1 MNNLEKD
8 LLVCQERLEEFRE
21 MGRERRIR
29 YVQEDIALLKEAIA
43 YIDSLDRPLRH
54 GGYVGIGVCLEW
66 LQDEPKWK
74 EKL

>member
-1 MNNLEKD
+1 MNNLKKD
-8 LLVCQERLEEFRE
+8 LLERQERLEEFKK

-29 YVQEDIALLKEAIA
+29 STQQDIDLLEKAIA

-66 LQDEPKWK
+66 LQDEPNWK